1 MPAGDLTSLANVKAW
16 LSPPL
21 TSTADDVL
29 LTRLVSA
36 ASRFIL
42 GYLDRPSLLALP
54 YAETRD
60 GLGGRT
66 ILLRQWPAISI
77 ASLAIDGNLVPQAS
91 AGGAS
96 AGWLL
101 EGWDGWSAGQPQ
113 ALSLLGYAFT
123 RGVQNIAIGYTAGY
137 AVTGEQQAIPTASPY
152 TLTTMRSW
160 AADLGVAYVGGG
172 ALTSTEGSPAPGQ
185 YIVASGIYTF
195 NAADAGASVALS
207 YSYLPLEVEQ
217 ACIELVALRYQER
230 QRIGQVSKSL
240 AGEVVAFTQKDMQ
253 DDVAAALAPYRRV
266 FTP

>member
-1 MPAGDLTSLANVKAW
+1 MSAGDLTSLANVKAW

-21 TSTADDVL
+21 TSTNDDAL

-42 GYLDRPSLLALP
+42 GYLDRPVLLAQP

-66 ILLRQWPAISI
+66 ILLRQWPIVSVT
-77 ASLAIDGNLVPQAS
+77 SLAIDGNLVPPAS
-91 AGGAS
+91 AGGSA

-101 EGWDGWSAGQPQ
+101 DGWDGWSAGQPQ
-113 ALSLLGYAFT
+113 ALSLVGYAFA
-123 RGVQNIAIGYTAGY
+123 RGTQNIAIGYTAGY
-137 AVTGEQQAIPTASPY
+137 AVTGEQQTVPTASPF
-152 TLTTMRSW
+152 TLATMRSW
-160 AADLGVAYVGGG
+160 AADLGVSYVGGG
-172 ALTSTEGSPAPGQ
+172 ALTPTDGSPAQGQ
-185 YIVASGIYTF
+185 YAILSGVYTF
-195 NAADAGASVALS
+195 NAADAGRAVALS

>member
-1 MPAGDLTSLANVKAW
+1 MAAGDLTSLANVKAW

-21 TSTADDVL
+21 TSTADDAL
-29 LTRLVSA
+29 LTRLISA

-42 GYLDRPSLLALP
+42 GYLDRPVLLAQP

-60 GLGGRT
+60 GLGNRT
-66 ILLRQWPAISI
+66 LLLRQWPVVSI
-77 ASLAIDGNLVPQAS
+77 ASLTVDGNLVPAVAAGLS
-91 AGGAS
+91 A

-101 EGWDGWSAGQPQ
+101 DGWDGWSAGQPQ
-113 ALSLLGYAFT
+113 ALSLIGYAFP
-123 RGVQNIAIGYTAGY
+123 RGRQNVAIGYTAGY
-137 AVTGEQQAIPTASPY
+137 AVTGEQQTVPSAAPY
-152 TLTTMRSW
+152 TLTTLRSW

-172 ALTSTEGSPAPGQ
+172 ALAPTPGTPAQGQ
-185 YIVASGIYTF
+185 YNVAGGVYTF
-195 NAADAGASVALS
+195 SAADAGRAVALS
-207 YSYLPLEVEQ
+207 YSYLPLEIEQ